1 MRVNDQL
8 KHWAKIVGL
17 IGAVLI
23 LVSLAMTWISFD
35 FIEVSTGDIK
45 SSTSSS
51 VFDIITGSA
60 PPVLLGVRKYIGNTY
75 NFPLG
80 LTQTVYAVL
89 IGGFLALVGA
99 VAILVFRL
107 RKIGLLLPIGGVL
120 ALVGVVWAV
129 RIEIPSTIEFAEILS
144 GYMLPPE
151 TANAFLGHGITV
163 SIIGA
168 VLAIIS
174 IVGLK
179 GGD

>member
-1 MRVNDQL
+1 MKVNDQL
-8 KHWAKIVGL
+8 KHWAKILGL

-35 FIEVSTGDIK
+35 HIDVSTGVIK

-51 VFDIITGSA
+51 GFDIITGSA
-60 PPVLLGVRKYIGNTY
+60 PRVLLAPRKYLGNTS

-80 LTQTVYAVL
+80 LEQTVYAVL
-89 IGGFLALVGA
+89 IGGILALVGA

-107 RKIGLLLPIGGVL
+107 RKIGLLLPIGGIL

-129 RIEIPSTIEFAEILS
+129 RIEIPSTIEFAETLA
-144 GYMLPPE
+144 GYILPPE
-151 TANAFLGHGITV
+151 TESAFLGYGIAV